1 MPMTPSVDAY
11 GSWPSPIDATLA
23 ASHDGRPEYVG
34 TVGDE
39 VWWTEP
45 RPAEAGRRALVRR
58 RADGREESVLP
69 APWNVRSRVIE
80 YGGLPW
86 AGATRPEGGPLVVFV
101 HFPDQRLYAYEP
113 DGAAAP
119 RPLTPVSATGGGLR
133 WADPRL
139 LPGRGEVWCVLEE
152 FTGEGPTDVRRVIAA
167 VPLDGSAAEDR
178 SAVRELSDDRH
189 RFVTGPRLSPDGR
202 HAAWIAW
209 DHPRMPWDGT
219 VVMLGEITESG
230 PFTGVRSV
238 VGDTDE
244 SVAQADWA
252 PDGSLFFV
260 SDAGGW
266 WELQRIRPDALGPA
280 GAPGVIASTGL
291 CPGRREEFGGPLW
304 KIGLQWFHPLENGLI
319 AVIHGKGT
327 TALGILDPATGELA
341 DAAGP
346 WTEWAP
352 TLAVRG
358 DRVIGVAA
366 GPRSAYE
373 IVELDSATGH
383 TRVIGAEHQDPV
395 DPAYY
400 PEPRI
405 RTFTGPGGREIHA
418 QIYPPHHPAHRAPEG
433 ELPPYVIWAHGGPTG
448 HAPLVLDLEIA
459 YFTSRGIGVAEVNYG
474 GSTGYG
480 RAYRERLREQWGVV
494 DVEDCAA
501 VAEALAAEGTA
512 DPARLAVRG
521 GSAGGWTA
529 AASLTTTG
537 VYACGTIIY
546 PILDLLGWA
555 TDETHDFESRY
566 LESLIGP
573 LAEVPERYRER
584 SPLHQVDRITTPF
597 LLLQGLDDV
606 ICPPAQCERFL
617 DRIAGRG
624 IPHAY
629 LAFEGEGH
637 GFRRADTMIRALEA
651 ELSLYAQT
659 FGIDRTDIPR
669 LELKK

>member
-1 MPMTPSVDAY
+1 MPSKGAY
-11 GSWPSPIDATLA
+11 GTWPSPIDAALA
-23 ASHDGRPEYVG
+23 ASHDGRPEYAG
-34 TVGDE
+34 AVGDE

-80 YGGLPW
+80 YGGVPW
-86 AGATRPEGGPLVVFV
+86 AGAARTEGGPLVVFV
-101 HFPDQRLYAYEP
+101 HFPDQRLYVYEP
-113 DGAAAP
+113 DGAGEP

-133 WADPRL
+133 WADPRIHQD
-139 LPGRGEVWCVLEE
+139 RGEVWCVLEE
-152 FTGEGPTDVRRVIAA
+152 FTGERPTDVRRVIAA

-178 SAVRELSDDRH
+178 AAVRELSDDRH

-209 DHPRMPWDGT
+209 DHPQMPWDGT
-219 VVMLGEITESG
+219 VVMLGEVTRTG
-230 PFTGVRSV
+230 PFTGVRPV

-244 SVAQADWA
+244 SVAQVDWA
-252 PDGSLFFV
+252 PDGSLLFV
-260 SDAGGW
+260 SDAGDY
-266 WELQRIRPDALGPA
+266 WELQRARLGPDLDAL
-280 GAPGVIASTGL
+280 APGVIPSTTL
-291 CPGRREEFGGPLW
+291 CPGRGEEFGGPLW

-327 TALGILDPATGELA
+327 TALGILDPATGELV

-346 WTEWAP
+346 WTEWAA
-352 TLAVRG
+352 TLAVQG
-358 DRVIGVAA
+358 TRVIGVAA
-366 GPRSAYE
+366 GPHSGYE
-373 IVELDSATGH
+373 VVELDTATGRA
-383 TRVIGAEHQDPV
+383 RVIGSAHHDAV

-400 PEPRI
+400 PQPRI
-405 RTFTGPGGREIHA
+405 RTFTGPGDREIHA
-418 QIYPPHHPAHRAPEG
+418 HIYPPHSPGHSAPDG
-433 ELPPYVIWAHGGPTG
+433 EPPPYVVWAHGGPTG

-480 RAYRERLREQWGVV
+480 REYRNRLREQWGVV

-521 GSAGGWTA
+521 GSAGGWTT
-529 AASLTTTG
+529 AASLTTTS

-573 LAEVPERYRER
+573 LAEVPDRYHDR
-584 SPLHQVDRITTPF
+584 SPSQHADAITAPF

-606 ICPPAQCERFL
+606 ICPPVQCERFL
-617 DRIAGRG
+617 EQMEGRG

-629 LAFEGEGH
+629 IAFEGEGH
-637 GFRRADTMIRALEA
+637 GFRRADTMVRALEA

-659 FGIDRTDIPR
+659 FGITRTDIPR

>member
-1 MPMTPSVDAY
+1 MLSMGAY
-11 GSWPSPIDATLA
+11 GTWPSPIDAALA

-34 TVGDE
+34 VLGDE

-58 RADGREESVLP
+58 RADGREESPLP

-80 YGGLPW
+80 YGGVPW
-86 AGATRPEGGPLVVFV
+86 AGAARPDGGPLVVFV

-113 DGAAAP
+113 DGGGEP

-139 LPGRGEVWCVLEE
+139 LLDRGEVWCVLEE
-152 FTGEGPTDVRRVIAA
+152 FTGEAPTDVRRVIAA

-178 SAVRELSDDRH
+178 TAVRELSDDRH

-202 HAAWIAW
+202 RAAWIAW

-219 VVMLGEITESG
+219 EVILGEVPESG
-230 PFTGVRSV
+230 PFTGVRAV
-238 VGDTDE
+238 AGGTDE
-244 SVAQADWA
+244 SVAQVDWA
-252 PDGSLFFV
+252 PDGSLLLV

-266 WELQRIRPDALGPA
+266 WEIQRIRPEALGRK
-280 GAPGVIASTGL
+280 GAAGVIPSTSL
-291 CPGRREEFGGPLW
+291 CPGRGEEFGGPLW
-304 KIGLQWFHPLENGLI
+304 KIGLQWFHPMENGLI
-319 AVIHGKGT
+319 AVIHGKGS
-327 TALGILDPATGELA
+327 TALGVLDPVTGEVV

-346 WTEWAP
+346 WTEWAA
-352 TLAVRG
+352 TLAVQG

-366 GPRSAYE
+366 SPRSAYE
-373 IVELDSATGH
+373 IVELDTGTGH
-383 TRVIGAEHQDPV
+383 ARVIGAAHQDPV

-405 RTFTGPGGREIHA
+405 RTFTGPDNREIHA
-418 QIYPPHHPAHRAPEG
+418 HIYPPHSPDHSAPHE
-433 ELPPYVIWAHGGPTG
+433 ELPPYVVWAHGGPTG

-480 RAYRERLREQWGVV
+480 RAYRDRLREQWGVV

-501 VAEALAAEGTA
+501 VASALAAEGTA

-521 GSAGGWTA
+521 GSAGGWTTA
-529 AASLTTTG
+529 VSLTSTD
-537 VYACGTIIY
+537 VYACGTISY

-555 TDETHDFESRY
+555 TDETHDFESQY
-566 LESLIGP
+566 LESLVGP
-573 LAEVPERYRER
+573 LAEVPGRYRDR
-584 SPLHQVDRITTPF
+584 SPVHHADRVSAPF

-617 DRIAGRG
+617 ERMAGRG
-624 IPHAY
+624 VPHAY

-637 GFRRADTMIRALEA
+637 GFRRADTMVSALEA

-669 LELKK
+669 LEFRR

>member
-1 MPMTPSVDAY
+1 MLSMGAY
-11 GSWPSPIDATLA
+11 GTWPSPIDAALA

-34 TVGDE
+34 MVGDE

-80 YGGLPW
+80 YGGVPW
-86 AGATRPEGGPLVVFV
+86 AGAPRPDGGPLVVFA

-113 DGAAAP
+113 AGGGEP

-139 LPGRGEVWCVLEE
+139 HPDRGEVWCVLEE
-152 FTGEGPTDVRRVIAA
+152 FTGEAPTDVRRVIAA

-178 SAVRELSDDRH
+178 TAVRELSDDRH

-219 VVMLGEITESG
+219 VVMLGEVTENG

-238 VGDTDE
+238 AGDTAE
-244 SVAQADWA
+244 SVAQVDWA
-252 PDGSLFFV
+252 PDGSLLFV
-260 SDAGGW
+260 SDLGGW
-266 WELQRIRPDALGPA
+266 WELRRIGPDALGD
-280 GAPGVIASTGL
+280 GAPGVIPGTGL
-291 CPGRREEFGGPLW
+291 CPGRGEEFGGPLW

-327 TALGILDPATGELA
+327 TALGVLDPATGEVV

-346 WTEWAP
+346 WTEWAA
-352 TLAVRG
+352 TLAVQG

-373 IVELDSATGH
+373 IVELDTGTGH
-383 TRVIGAEHQDPV
+383 ARVIGAAHHDPV

-405 RTFTGPGGREIHA
+405 RTFTGPDNREIHA
-418 QIYPPHHPAHRAPEG
+418 HIYQPHSPDHTAPHD
-433 ELPPYVIWAHGGPTG
+433 ELPPYVVWAHGGPTS

-480 RAYRERLREQWGVV
+480 RSYRDRLRGQWGVV

-501 VAEALAAEGTA
+501 VAGALAAEGTA

-529 AASLTTTG
+529 AASLAATD
-537 VYACGTIIY
+537 VYACGTISY

-555 TDETHDFESRY
+555 TGETHDFESQY
-566 LESLIGP
+566 LESLVGP
-573 LAEVPERYRER
+573 FAEVPGRYRDR
-584 SPLHQVDRITTPF
+584 SPLHHVDRVTAPF

-617 DRIAGRG
+617 DRMAGRG

-629 LAFEGEGH
+629 IAFEGEGH
-637 GFRRADTMIRALEA
+637 GFRRADTMVRALEA

-659 FGIDRTDIPR
+659 FGIDRTDIPK
-669 LELKK
+669 LEFTR

>member
-1 MPMTPSVDAY
+1 MLPTGPY
-11 GSWPSPIDATLA
+11 GTWPSPIDATLA
-23 ASHDGRPEYVG
+23 ASHDGRPEYAG
-34 TVGDE
+34 TVGEE

-58 RADGREESVLP
+58 RTDGSEESVLP
-69 APWNVRSRVIE
+69 APWNIRSRVIE
-80 YGGLPW
+80 YGGVPW
-86 AGATRPEGGPLVVFV
+86 AGAERAEGGPLVVFV

-113 DGAAAP
+113 DAGGEP

-133 WADPRL
+133 WADPRIQQD
-139 LPGRGEVWCVLEE
+139 RGEVWCVLEE
-152 FTGEGPTDVRRVIAA
+152 FTGERPTDVRRVIAA

-178 SAVRELSDDRH
+178 AAVRELSDDRH

-209 DHPRMPWDGT
+209 DHPHMPWDST
-219 VVMLGEITESG
+219 VVMLGEVMETG
-230 PFTGVRSV
+230 PFTGVRAV
-238 VGDTDE
+238 VGDTGE
-244 SVAQADWA
+244 SVVQVEWA
-252 PDGSLFFV
+252 PDGSLLFV
-260 SDAGGW
+260 SDLDDW
-266 WELQRIRPDALGPA
+266 WELRRVRPDALTR
-280 GAPGVIASTGL
+280 GVIASTVL
-291 CPGRREEFGGPLW
+291 CPGRQEEFGGPLW
-304 KIGLQWFHPLENGLI
+304 KIGLQWFLPLENGLI
-319 AVIHGKGT
+319 AVIHGKGA
-327 TALGILDPATGELA
+327 TALGVLDPETGELV

-346 WTEWAP
+346 WTDWAAG
-352 TLAVRG
+352 LAVQG
-358 DRVIGVAA
+358 TRVIGVAA
-366 GPRSAYE
+366 SPRSGYE
-373 IVELDSATGH
+373 VVELDTVTGRA
-383 TRVIGAEHQDPV
+383 RVIGSAHHDPV

-400 PEPRI
+400 PEPLD

-418 QIYPPHHPAHRAPEG
+418 HVYPPHSPDRAAPDN
-433 ELPPYVIWAHGGPTG
+433 ELPPYVVWAHGGPTG

-501 VAEALAAEGTA
+501 VARALADEGTA
-512 DPARLAVRG
+512 DVSRLAVRG
-521 GSAGGWTA
+521 GSAGGWTT
-529 AASLTTTG
+529 AASLTTTD
-537 VYACGTIIY
+537 VYACGTISY

-555 TDETHDFESRY
+555 TDETHDFESQY

-573 LAEVPERYRER
+573 LAEVPDRYHDR
-584 SPLHQVDRITTPF
+584 SPMHQVDGITAPF

-617 DRIAGRG
+617 EQVANRG

-629 LAFEGEGH
+629 IAFEGEGH

-659 FGIDRTDIPR
+659 FGIDRTDVPR